1 MDVSLPDFSAARA
14 TADVGNVVR
23 LIRAVTAAL
32 IRSAD
37 AEVVFTSL
45 AEAYARHGGAR
56 CVVELST
63 AAGRC
68 LIQQPDA
75 HRSSGEHSVAAGDDL
90 PTTTQPG
97 LAEQLLSEGVEV
109 ATGADWFAV
118 RFAVTASAGDP
129 RGADA
134 ISGCIICRYPGGA
147 PTLADTDAIQVLVSL
162 AVSVLGDERR
172 VANAE
177 REAANLRVA
186 LASNREIGTAIGILM
201 SARLVTQDEAFTLLR
216 QTSQRTHRKLRDVA
230 TEVVLTGAL
239 SPDTALAPGRITQY
253 ERGML

>member
-1 MDVSLPDFSAARA
+1 MDISLPDPSATPA
-14 TADVGNVVR
+14 TAEVGNVVR

-32 IRSAD
+32 VRSAD

-45 AEAYARHGGAR
+45 AEAYARHSGAR

-75 HRSSGEHSVAAGDDL
+75 HRSSGEHPVAAGGDL
-90 PTTTQPG
+90 PATTQPG
-97 LAEQLLSEGVEV
+97 LAEQLLSEGAEV
-109 ATGADWFAV
+109 ATGPDWVAV
-118 RFAVTASAGDP
+118 RIAVTASAGDL

-134 ISGCIICRYPGGA
+134 VSGCISCRYPGGA
-147 PTLADTDAIQVLVSL
+147 LTPADTDAIQVLVSL
-162 AVSVLGDERR
+162 AVSVLRDERR

-177 REAANLRVA
+177 SEAANLRVA

-201 SARLVTQDEAFTLLR
+201 SARLITQDEAFTLLR

-239 SPDTALAPGRITQY
+239 APHPMSATSPTAQNEKGSS
-253 ERGML
+253 